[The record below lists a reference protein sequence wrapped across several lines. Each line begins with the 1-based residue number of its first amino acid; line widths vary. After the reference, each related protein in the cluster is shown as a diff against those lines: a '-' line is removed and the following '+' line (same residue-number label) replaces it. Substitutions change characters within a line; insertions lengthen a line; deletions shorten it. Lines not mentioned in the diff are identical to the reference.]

1 MLDGDR
7 RELATYFADYLGLAE
22 DPFLFFSVLIAIAVI
37 AYTAI
42 RILLVPVLNR
52 LMERSK
58 TKWDDI
64 LASKGVL
71 FWLAL
76 LGPALILY
84 IGAGYAPEYTEIWRR
99 SILAV
104 MVVTCSPESGS

>member
-1 MLDGDR
+1 MDGNQ
-7 RELATYFADYLGLAE
+7 RELAEFFADYLGLAE
-22 DPFLFFSVLIAIAVI
+22 DPVLFFSVLFAIAII
-37 AYTAI
+37 AYVAI
-42 RILLVPVLNR
+42 RLLLIPVLNR
-52 LMERSK
+52 LMERTK

-64 LASKGVL
+64 LVSKGVL

-99 SILAV
+99 SILAGI
-104 MVVTCSPESGS
+104 VVIGG